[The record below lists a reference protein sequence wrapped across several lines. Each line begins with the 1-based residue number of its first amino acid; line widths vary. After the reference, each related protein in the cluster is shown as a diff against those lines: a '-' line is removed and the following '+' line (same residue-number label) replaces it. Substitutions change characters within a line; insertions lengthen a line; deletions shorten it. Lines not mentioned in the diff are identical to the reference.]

1 MAILGPDGGRFTPA
15 KKSGGKNTGKGGK
28 GSSGRLKPKTKY
40 PNSSHSSGGGGR
52 GFSSSSNRGRGSGG
66 TSYRPRTSGRMPNR
80 PQNIRAKPV
89 LPMPSADAIADLFN
103 QIAGF
108 KREYSQLGINA
119 TAQKSELAAARKLY
133 LKQLADTFA
142 QQKTGALED
151 FASRGLA
158 DSGIAEEGLAKLQN
172 AYAGQQSEYETGYT
186 SRVAEIMRLLQG
198 RRSDILAR
206 RQAAERRYN
215 QLRAQR
221 AAALRSA
228 GYGQ

>member
-1 MAILGPDGGRFTPA
+1 MLIGGGSA
-15 KKSGGKNTGKGGK
+15 GSGYINKPTGGGNKGKGGK
-28 GSSGRLKPKTKY
+28 GASGRSKPKPKTIY
-40 PNSSHSSGGGGR
+40 PSSRSSGGGG
-52 GFSSSSNRGRGSGG
+52 FSSNRGRGSSG
-66 TSYRPRTSGRMPNR
+66 TTYRPRTSGRISRNPA
-80 PQNIRAKPV
+80 PVKAKPV
-89 LPMPSADAIADLFN
+89 LPIPSADAIADLFN

-119 TAQKSELAAARKLY
+119 NAQKGELGAARTLY
-133 LKQLADTFA
+133 LKQLADTFN
-142 QQKTGALED
+142 QQRTGAMED

-172 AYAGQQSEYETGYT
+172 AYAGQKSEYETGYT
-186 SRVAEIMRLLQG
+186 SRVDEIMRMLQG

-228 GYGQ
+228 GYGG

>member
-1 MAILGPDGGRFTPA
+1 MLLGGGSA
-15 KKSGGKNTGKGGK
+15 GSGYINKPKGGGNKGKGGK

-40 PNSSHSSGGGGR
+40 PNSSSSRGGGGR

-80 PQNIRAKPV
+80 PQNVKAKPV

-108 KREYSQLGINA
+108 KREYGQLGLNA
-119 TAQKSELAAARKLY
+119 TAQKEELKAARGLF

-142 QQKTGALED
+142 QQRTGALED

-172 AYAGQQSEYETGYT
+172 AYRGQQSEYEAGYT
-186 SRVAEIMRLLQG
+186 SRIDEIMRMLQG

-228 GYGQ
+228 GFGG

>member
-1 MAILGPDGGRFTPA
+1 MAFMIEGYTGAPKAGQGGGNR
-15 KKSGGKNTGKGGK
+15 GKGGR
-28 GSSGRLKPKTKY
+28 GSSGRAPRTKY
-40 PNSSHSSGGGGR
+40 PKSNSTSSHKGGST
-52 GFSSSSNRGRGSGG
+52 FSSSSSNRGRGSSS
-66 TSYRPRTSGRMPNR
+66 TTYAPRTSGTIPHNPAPARS
-80 PQNIRAKPV
+80 KPI
-89 LPMPSADAIADLFN
+89 LPIPSADAIADLFN
-103 QIAGF
+103 SIAGF
-108 KREYSQLGINA
+108 KREYKQLGVNA
-119 TAQKSELAAARKLY
+119 TAQKGELAAARSLY

-142 QQKTGALED
+142 NQRTSALED

-172 AYAGQQSEYETGYT
+172 AYTGQVGEYETGYT
-186 SRVAEIMRLLQG
+186 SRVDEIMRTLQG

-228 GYGQ
+228 GFGS